1 MRNLIETCKATVL
14 LCTILFFAYS
24 CSKDNDAVPEDQE
37 LTQAELK
44 TILETDDV
52 SASVDTILADIYAN
66 DGATGKGSN
75 ECYAAEYTETG
86 FTVDFNNCV
95 LNGTDNAN
103 GSLAVTYAAEG
114 ENATFSATYVDFY
127 VGNIKLNG
135 TRTYSIDGNE
145 TQGTYSFSV
154 TSEMTATMEDGS
166 VISQNGTKTFGLTFG
181 ETLESSTFSI
191 AGNWTLYINGNTY
204 SVAVTDTLTGNL
216 SCGYMTSGSMDI
228 NKNGLEV
235 TVDFGDGDC
244 DEMASVIY
252 PNGATQDL
260 SMKD

>member
-1 MRNLIETCKATVL
+1 MRNLIEMCKGAVL
-14 LCTILFFAYS
+14 LCTFLLFAYS
-24 CSKDNDAVPEDQE
+24 CSKDNDAVPEEQQ
-37 LTQAELK
+37 LSQAELK

-52 SASVDTILADIYAN
+52 SASVDTILADVYTN
-66 DGATGKGSN
+66 DGNTGKGSN
-75 ECYAAEYTETG
+75 DCYAAEYTDTG
-86 FTVDFNNCV
+86 FIVDFNNCL

-103 GSLAVTYAAEG
+103 GSLSVTYAAEG

-127 VGNIKLNG
+127 IGNIKLNG

-145 TQGTYSFSV
+145 TQGTYSFNVS
-154 TSEMTATMEDGS
+154 SEMTATLEDGS
-166 VISQNGTKTFGLTFG
+166 VISQNGTKTFSLTFG
-181 ETLESSTFSI
+181 DTLESSTYSI
-191 AGNWTLYINGNTY
+191 AGNWTINIDGNTY
-204 SVAVTDTLTGNL
+204 SVVVTDTLTGNL
-216 SCGYMTSGSMDI
+216 ACGYLTGGSMHI

-244 DEMASVIY
+244 DETATVIY